1 MSAAYVDTS
10 FLLAIIF
17 GEPQAP
23 ALRRR
28 LGRYERRLAGD
39 LWKSAGISQPTPACV
54 AAA

>member
-17 GEPQAP
+17 DEPQAP

-28 LGRYERRLAGD
+28 LGRVDLTRAGLD
-39 LWKSAGISQPTPACV
+39 PLTL
-54 AAA
+54 